1 MKKPTAEDIV
11 KNFTFVGDF
20 DMKEETR
27 SNSKEIFW
35 RYPSTIPKV
44 GFDIKLERS
53 PEKLK
58 ELFPVTMGE
67 GRAIQHLNSGRILF
81 LDGKYDDARQTWLS
95 GRARFGKTYDYHRRN
110 DYFIASAFL
119 YKAYQYWTEHGKK
132 YDLPEL
138 RQDFVNGNT
147 FLSSAFDKKKD
158 IPDALLDKAAPAA
171 YYNQAAVLY
180 NYERWAGVVGAAT
193 LGLDYLRKTGRV
205 EFRRDFHRMLAE
217 TSIKNQDYLEAVRS
231 IDMTLRQDNDPATA
245 GALFARVGDI
255 YYSLNNFELAEEVY
269 NAANQVDG
277 EYRQIKP
284 SQFALRGESLFWMGR
299 FEEARKNFQY
309 ALQAMSLPR
318 SQEVLDDNMQA
329 LASLR
334 IADSYLAEHNLEKAK
349 LAYFSHVQEFRGHV
363 SENFA
368 KIRLACLELPYYEGN
383 NIAHARELLADVKD
397 QLDKIP
403 AVAQEMAWSCETAS
417 YAQHERNSDMVERVR
432 RFAQLYPDSGLL
444 QSLVEPVRAVQSSA
458 IDPYFKANDAY
469 GAVTF
474 FEKTRA
480 ALYPKVS
487 DSLGQKL
494 FAAYVD
500 IHQSEKAEPFI
511 KAYEDS
517 KPENIGK
524 LRLAMAYA
532 ELSAS
537 KPVKE
542 RKVWLDKL
550 KKLNDSFIRDGIFFE
565 KQPAITLAIDRIMAT
580 PGRDHFFPWVLKQA
594 LRWTED
600 DISVGCDMVYPL
612 LQSTSDNKNIPDDVI
627 ADADSFVD
635 RHLKDLLR
643 FETHC
648 AYSLMDYESTHSK
661 SKKSVLIEKYLAR
674 DYIPMDSTTAP
685 IYWNLAEQAL
695 KEGSID
701 SARKIWNLI
710 VAKAD
715 PRLPEVRYAKARLD
729 TRQTELENLWQN

>member
-1 MKKPTAEDIV
+1 MKVFFLHIFCLFLLSSWSLGAFGKSAKTKAPKAPVKKPTAEDIV

-277 EYRQIKP
+277 EYR
-284 SQFALRGESLFWMGR
+284 
-299 FEEARKNFQY
+299 
-309 ALQAMSLPR
+309 
-318 SQEVLDDNMQA
+318 
-329 LASLR
+329 
-334 IADSYLAEHNLEKAK
+334 
-349 LAYFSHVQEFRGHV
+349 
-363 SENFA
+363 
-368 KIRLACLELPYYEGN
+368 
-383 NIAHARELLADVKD
+383 
-397 QLDKIP
+397 
-403 AVAQEMAWSCETAS
+403 
-417 YAQHERNSDMVERVR
+417 
-432 RFAQLYPDSGLL
+432 
-444 QSLVEPVRAVQSSA
+444 
-458 IDPYFKANDAY
+458 
-469 GAVTF
+469 
-474 FEKTRA
+474 
-480 ALYPKVS
+480 
-487 DSLGQKL
+487 
-494 FAAYVD
+494 
-500 IHQSEKAEPFI
+500 
-511 KAYEDS
+511 
-517 KPENIGK
+517 
-524 LRLAMAYA
+524 
-532 ELSAS
+532 
-537 KPVKE
+537 
-542 RKVWLDKL
+542 
-550 KKLNDSFIRDGIFFE
+550 
-565 KQPAITLAIDRIMAT
+565 
-580 PGRDHFFPWVLKQA
+580 
-594 LRWTED
+594 
-600 DISVGCDMVYPL
+600 
-612 LQSTSDNKNIPDDVI
+612 
-627 ADADSFVD
+627 
-635 RHLKDLLR
+635 
-643 FETHC
+643 
-648 AYSLMDYESTHSK
+648 
-661 SKKSVLIEKYLAR
+661 
-674 DYIPMDSTTAP
+674 
-685 IYWNLAEQAL
+685 
-695 KEGSID
+695 
-701 SARKIWNLI
+701 
-710 VAKAD
+710 
-715 PRLPEVRYAKARLD
+715 
-729 TRQTELENLWQN
+729 